1 MDSTPTDPPKK
12 KKAKKKKTDPK
23 EVTGTV
29 VHAVASKVLGEHVA
43 KTTFGNVNFNK
54 TYLEGRV
61 VGIEDRRKKP
71 ESPASIYIVADYTVH
86 GRDTP
91 KRAVI
96 FKGGVKLGPV
106 PADLNPKVR
115 VTHPDSVDVRDA
127 PTKGSTTYIANA
139 DGGEPLPNTNGAAA
153 SLPGG
158 NPRQLA

>member
-1 MDSTPTDPPKK
+1 MDSTPTNPPKK
-12 KKAKKKKTDPK
+12 KRAKKKKTDPK

-29 VHAVASKVLGEHVA
+29 IHAVASKVLGEHVA

-106 PADLNPKVR
+106 PADLNPKFVS
-115 VTHPDSVDVRDA
+115 PI
-127 PTKGSTTYIANA
+127 PTLWMYVMLQPRNLQLTLQMQMVVNHCPIPMGQQHHYRGGS
-139 DGGEPLPNTNGAAA
+139 
-153 SLPGG
+153 
-158 NPRQLA
+158 PRQLA